1 MCEFATTVPNFKHR
15 SGLGNILI
23 LLRNYSSYLFSSCT
37 SILTTSLGKSFYFSG
52 NQSGR
57 HARHEKAGSVHH
69 RKAILPVTKVAERN
83 MMSEGVIGIWGD
95 WERRKRKRII
105 HCRKRRL
112 HLGTLHYTPPDPDSN
127 ASTSVVTY
135 EMGNKGLIQ
144 ILMKLRV
151 RMASPTL
158 SSCLW
163 FELFEIFILGDSDLP
178 HAHQNSYKIHRV
190 RVYPLTFPGLVPR
203 ANSWPKS

>member
-1 MCEFATTVPNFKHR
+1 MCEFVHR
-15 SGLGNILI
+15 EFNVEGLGNIPYYYVI
-23 LLRNYSSYLFSSCT
+23 NYSSYLYLFSTRT

-127 ASTSVVTY
+127 A
-135 EMGNKGLIQ
+135 
-144 ILMKLRV
+144 
-151 RMASPTL
+151 
-158 SSCLW
+158 
-163 FELFEIFILGDSDLP
+163 
-178 HAHQNSYKIHRV
+178 
-190 RVYPLTFPGLVPR
+190 
-203 ANSWPKS
+203 